1 MARQYRGCSHLY
13 YAIAT
18 ETSEGITFGTVKQLA
33 PVKAVSRDVASDN
46 EKVYADNVVQ
56 QVTYGATSITR
67 TFDTTR
73 IEAAVAA
80 ELLGNTAITIGDL
93 KAYATK
99 ADGSARPYVAIGYAL
114 HDGNIDKPVEL
125 VWSYLNKINSIS
137 KTANTIDDGTGSEGQ
152 SVEATSV
159 APKIAWTTTGER
171 NLDFVLAIPDDATA
185 AEAAELITAFFA
197 QVVTPDNAAEV
208 LTPEEPAEQT
218 NTTTNP

>member
-1 MARQYRGCSHLY
+1 MARQYRGCSHLV

-18 ETSEGITFGTVKQLA
+18 ETDNGVTFGTVKTLA

-56 QVTYGATSITR
+56 QITYGATSITR

-73 IEAAVAA
+73 IEAAVVA
-80 ELLGNTAITIGDL
+80 ELLGNTAITVGDYT
-93 KAYATK
+93 AYATK

-114 HDGNIDKPVEL
+114 NDGDIDKPVEL

-137 KTANTIDDGTGSEGQ
+137 KTSNTIDDGTGSEGQ
-152 SVEATSV
+152 SVEATCV
-159 APKIAWTTTGER
+159 APKKAWTATSER

-185 AEAAELITAFFA
+185 TEIETLITNFFST
-197 QVVTPDNAAEV
+197 VITPDNAAEV
-208 LTPEEPAEQT
+208 LTPE
-218 NTTTNP
+218 TTETTETTQN